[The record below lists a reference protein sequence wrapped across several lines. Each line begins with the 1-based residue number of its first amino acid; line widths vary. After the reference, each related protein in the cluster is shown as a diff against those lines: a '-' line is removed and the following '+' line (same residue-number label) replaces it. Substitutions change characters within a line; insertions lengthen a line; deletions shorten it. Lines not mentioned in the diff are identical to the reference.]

1 MHQHSMI
8 ELWAVNRSGAS
19 MLGSDALLAQTLA
32 LLSREDKEYLP
43 IVYLGLGL
51 SPQGSVM

>member
-1 MHQHSMI
+1 MI